1 MSAEHLHLS
10 GFIFNAVIVIALLIF
25 MSLVCHK
32 LKLPGIIAFILS
44 GVIIGPNGFGL
55 IKSMPGANIISEL
68 AVVFLLFTIGLELSL
83 QTLKKNWQLMVSA
96 GLGQVFL
103 TTISFATLMYFVI
116 GMDWTKSLLWG
127 GIISLSSSAIVMKL
141 LIDNRELNSSY
152 GIATTGIM
160 LSQDILII
168 PMTIAVSILAAA
180 VAMGDAPTFSY
191 QGILILFGQFALAG
205 LLYLFSLRFIIP
217 HVMEWIVKTKSREL
231 FFFAILFIC
240 LGYAVVFEKL
250 NLSLALGA
258 FVAGLLLSGS
268 QFARQATSEIML
280 LRASF
285 LALFFVSVGMLLDIK
300 FVISNIVYVL
310 LFTVLIIV
318 GKVSIAAFVA
328 WLARLPIRSAL
339 ITGLFIAQ
347 IGELSFVLVNMGL
360 EKKLISNEYFQYFI
374 AVTIITMML
383 TPMVFRI
390 APRLILAGGSRRF
403 DKAVKGS
410 NLDVLIVGYG
420 LTGQALADYL
430 AEEGKNFNII
440 ELNYNL
446 VKMGKVKGYNIVYG
460 DATMAR
466 VLYESGLTRAK
477 VIVICIAGID
487 TTRSAVS
494 NIMRWHPEATVVV
507 RVQYLMEAEKMSGL
521 IKSNMVID
529 AETLS
534 AKRVVSKVKHLLGV

>member
-1 MSAEHLHLS
+1 MPSAHLHLS
-10 GFIFNAVIVIALLIF
+10 DFIFNAVIVIALLIF
-25 MSLVCHK
+25 TALVCHK
-32 LKLPGIIAFILS
+32 LKLPSIVAFILS
-44 GVIIGPNGFGL
+44 GVIIGPNGLGL
-55 IKSMPGANIISEL
+55 IKSLPGANIISEL

-83 QTLKKNWQLMVSA
+83 QTLRKNWQLMVSA

-103 TTISFATLMYFVI
+103 TTVSFAALMHFVI
-116 GMDWTKSLLWG
+116 GMDWLQALLWG
-127 GIISLSSSAIVMKL
+127 GIVSLSSSAIVMKL

-168 PMTIAVSILAAA
+168 PMTIGVSLLAAT
-180 VAMGDAPTFSY
+180 VAMENAPTFSY
-191 QGILILFGQFALAG
+191 QGILILLGQFTLAG
-205 LLYLFSLRFIIP
+205 LMYFLSQRFIIP

-231 FFFAILFIC
+231 FFFAVLFIC

-258 FVAGLLLSGS
+258 FIAGLLLSGS

-285 LALFFVSVGMLLDIK
+285 LALFFVSVGMLLDIR
-300 FVISNIVYVL
+300 FVVSNIVYVL
-310 LFTVLIIV
+310 LFTLLTII

-328 WLARLPIRSAL
+328 WLGRLPIRSAL

-360 EKKLISNEYFQYFI
+360 EKKLISNEYFQYFL
-374 AVTIITMML
+374 AVAIITMML
-383 TPMVFRI
+383 TPIVFRV

-403 DKAVKGS
+403 DKTAKTS

-430 AEEGKNFNII
+430 AAEGKNFNIV

-477 VIVICIAGID
+477 IIVACVAGID
-487 TTRSAVS
+487 TTRSIVS
-494 NIMRWHPEATVVV
+494 NIMRWHPEAMLIV
-507 RVQYLMEAEKMSGL
+507 RVQYLMEARQMAGL
-521 IKSNMVID
+521 VKGNMVVD

-534 AKRVVSKVKHLLGV
+534 AKRVVSKVKRILE